1 MWQGLAGGRR
11 QEEKGKL
18 ILYYILLYY
27 ILLYIYIYYSTFYHS
42 VQTHPPFFASVF
54 FFLIGDIE
62 AGASKNPLPRLPPP
76 SLKISATL
84 QRPNVY
90 LIKSMT

>member
-18 ILYYILLYY
+18 ILYYIILYY
-27 ILLYIYIYYSTFYHS
+27 ILYYIYIYYSTFAGF
-42 VQTHPPFFASVF
+42 VQRGVRFFASVF
-54 FFLIGDIE
+54 FFLILRVE